1 MDCVAC
7 QNCRIHGKLSMLGIA
22 SAMKILLDQSPE
34 EVHLERNEVIALVN
48 TLFKFSE
55 SIRIIELMKE
65 RVHKLTMEYI
75 LYLFIS
81 LFILYISIEF
91 LRNIFVK
98 NHKSPESV
106 KPKEIS
112 ATLENK
118 KKN

>member
-1 MDCVAC
+1 
-7 QNCRIHGKLSMLGIA
+7 MLGIA